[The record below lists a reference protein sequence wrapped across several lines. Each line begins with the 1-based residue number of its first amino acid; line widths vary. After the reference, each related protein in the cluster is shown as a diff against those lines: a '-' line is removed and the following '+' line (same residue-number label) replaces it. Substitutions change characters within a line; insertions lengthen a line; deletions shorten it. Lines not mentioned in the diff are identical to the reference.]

1 MVLFGDKTEVVFA
14 QHHWPKWGQ
23 TAILNYLKKQRDLY
37 KYTHDQTL
45 RLVNHGYTM
54 LEVAEMLKLP
64 GSLDRE
70 WYNRDY
76 YGSVN
81 HNAKAVYQHY
91 LGWYDSNPA
100 NLYPLP
106 PEESAKKYVEF
117 MGGPQAVI
125 AKARESFDK
134 GEYRWVAQ
142 VINHVVFADPKNRE
156 ARELQAAALE
166 QLGYQTENPTWR
178 NEFLMG
184 AFELRNGVPRA
195 LTTRVDSQDTL
206 RAMTLEM
213 LLDYLGIRLN
223 GPKAEGK
230 TIALNW
236 YLTDT
241 GEKYAVTL
249 ENSALT
255 YTADKQLPDAD
266 ATMTLT
272 RETLNR
278 ILMGMTTPDKEIEMG
293 KIQLQGNREKLAELL
308 SLMDSFE
315 PMFNIVTP

>member
-1 MVLFGDKTEVVFA
+1 M
-14 QHHWPKWGQ
+14 
-23 TAILNYLKKQRDLY
+23 
-37 KYTHDQTL
+37 
-45 RLVNHGYTM
+45 
-54 LEVAEMLKLP
+54 
-64 GSLDRE
+64 
-70 WYNRDY
+70 
-76 YGSVN
+76 N
-81 HNAKAVYQHY
+81 HNAKAVYQRY

-125 AKARESFDK
+125 ARARESFNK

-142 VINHVVFADPKNRE
+142 VMNHVVFADPKNRE

-184 AFELRNGVPRA
+184 AFELRNGVPSA
-195 LTTRVDSQDTL
+195 LAVRVDSPDTL

-230 TIALNW
+230 TISLNW
-236 YLTDT
+236 SLTDT

-249 ENSALT
+249 ENAALT
-255 YTADKQLPDAD
+255 YTAGKQFPDAD

-278 ILMGMTTPDKEIEMG
+278 ILMGTTTPDKEIETG
-293 KIQLQGNREKLAELL
+293 NIKFQGNREKLAELL